1 MWNRINAIQV
11 KGGTNFIISNM
22 KNVEKTGEEVNKRI
36 SDLEVMIHVLI
47 YQINFRM
54 KNKKI

>member
-11 KGGTNFIISNM
+11 KGGTNFIISNI

-36 SDLEVMIHVLI
+36 SDLEIMIHVLT
-47 YQINFRM
+47 YQINYRM